1 MATFRRQGVPRRKR
15 LLLTAS
21 LAVPVLAGA
30 VLSFGLM
37 RGRPHLFKLSLL
49 ALTAGVLVTVVVEEI
64 VPEAH
69 REKDARLAALA
80 LVGGFALFTLLSIYL
95 G

>member
-1 MATFRRQGVPRRKR
+1 LATFRRQGVPRRKR

-37 RGRPHLFKLSLL
+37 RGRP
-49 ALTAGVLVTVVVEEI
+49 TVVVEEI